1 MKSNREILK
10 EMGYE
15 EELLNTMTDEQC
27 DAEIQE
33 IPYNV

>member
-1 MKSNREILK
+1 MKSNRETLK

-15 EELLNTMTDEQC
+15 EEMLNTMTDEQC